1 MRNAK
6 NRLFIPVAVWH
17 TPRGDVELQREINP
31 ARMPNNLDELRQ
43 LIDAD
48 AVEPARRG
56 SFCVQFAGSGHYF
69 DERADALAY
78 LCKRWRGSFITK
90 HLEDACALAATR
102 QPAALVAAR
111 KRARMWQN
119 MEILGGEEPD

>member
-1 MRNAK
+1 MRNQN
-6 NRLFIPVAVWH
+6 NRIFMPVAIWR
-17 TPRGDVELQREINP
+17 TRRGEVELQRGINP
-31 ARMPNNLDELRQ
+31 ACLPVNLDELRRM
-43 LIDAD
+43 LDAGT
-48 AVEPARRG
+48 VEPARRG

-69 DERADALAY
+69 DDHADALAY

>member
-1 MRNAK
+1 MRNTQ

-31 ARMPNNLDELRQ
+31 ARLPADLNELRRM
-43 LIDAD
+43 LDAGT
-48 AVEPARRG
+48 VEPARRG

-69 DERADALAY
+69 DDHADALAY

-90 HLEDACALAATR
+90 HLEDACARAARR
-102 QPAALVAAR
+102 QPAALAEAQDW
-111 KRARMWQN
+111 ARMWKN
-119 MEILGGEEPD
+119 MENRGGETP